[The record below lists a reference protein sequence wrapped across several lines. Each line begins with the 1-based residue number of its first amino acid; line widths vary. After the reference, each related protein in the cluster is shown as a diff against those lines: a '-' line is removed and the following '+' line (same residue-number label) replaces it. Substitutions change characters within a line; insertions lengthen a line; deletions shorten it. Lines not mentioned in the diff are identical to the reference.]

1 VATSVEARTGQVVW
15 TARVGGSFTASPLW
29 ADGRVYLFSEE
40 GKTTVLDD
48 GREFKV
54 LAESE
59 MGDGFMATPAAAG
72 KAFFLR
78 SRTHL
83 YRVEAAPGAASAE

>member
-1 VATSVEARTGQVVW
+1 MVW
-15 TARVGGSFTASPLW
+15 TARVGGSFTASPLP
-29 ADGRVYLFSEE
+29 ADGRIYVFSEE
-40 GKTTVLDD
+40 GKTTVFEA

-54 LAESE
+54 LAENE
-59 MGDGFMATPAAAG
+59 MGDGFMATPAVAG

-83 YRVEAAPGAASAE
+83 YRVEAAPAAASAE